1 MATKPHT
8 RRIAAV
14 LLIACLGSTMGC
26 SAYDARYTYQP
37 RPSVTMIQ
45 FSDDPDTAPLRM
57 LSSIIGVRRPTKQPP
72 SGSFVEAAILF
83 DNTSLETIAFDPAT
97 AALFAGDVQRFPD
110 PDLTD
115 QGKILID
122 PGQTARVT
130 LLFPVPQTEHQ
141 TPIDLNGLNLR
152 WAIEHNGQPYYQN
165 ATFDRRS
172 PQRYRH
178 DGYYPGY
185 YADYYRGYPG
195 PYDHYFYRRHHRH

>member
-26 SAYDARYTYQP
+26 SAYDARYAYQP
-37 RPSVTMIQ
+37 KPSVTMIQ
-45 FSDDPDTAPLRM
+45 FGDDPDTAPLRM
-57 LSSIIGVRRPTKQPP
+57 LSSIIGIRRPTKEA
-72 SGSFVEAAILF
+72 GNRSFVEAAILF

-110 PDLTD
+110 PDLVS
-115 QGKILID
+115 QEKITIE
-122 PGQTARVT
+122 PGHTARVM
-130 LLFPVPQTEHQ
+130 LLFAFPHTEPK

-152 WAIEHNGQPYYQN
+152 WAIQHNGQSYYQS

-185 YADYYRGYPG
+185 YDRYYAGYPG
-195 PYDHYFYRRHHRH
+195 PYDHYFYHRHFRH